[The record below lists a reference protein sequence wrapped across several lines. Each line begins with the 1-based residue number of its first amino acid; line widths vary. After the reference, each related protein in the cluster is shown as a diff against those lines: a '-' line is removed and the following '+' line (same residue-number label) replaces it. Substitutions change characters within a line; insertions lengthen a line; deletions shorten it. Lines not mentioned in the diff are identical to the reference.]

1 MKEIFKLFMA
11 FFRIGLFTF
20 GGGYAMLPLIE
31 REVVEKHA
39 WSTNEEILDLYSMS
53 QCTPG
58 VIAVNTATFVGKKT
72 AGVTGAIFATL
83 GVLTPSLIIIT
94 IIATVLSNFADLEIV
109 QHAFSGVRAAV
120 AALIFSSCIKLY
132 KSAVKCRTQLLMCVF
147 AFVLVSFLG
156 VSPLILVIVSG
167 LFGFFFFDLS
177 WISKGK
183 KEVDGDV

>member
-1 MKEIFKLFMA
+1 MKAIFELFMA

-58 VIAVNTATFVGKKT
+58 VIAVNIATFIGKKLY
-72 AGVTGAIFATL
+72 GVFGSIFATL
-83 GVLTPSLIIIT
+83 GVVTPSIIIIT
-94 IIATVLSNFADLEIV
+94 VIAAVLGNFADLEIV
-109 QHAFSGVRAAV
+109 QHAFAGVRAAV
-120 AALIFSSCIKLY
+120 AALIFASCIKLY

-147 AFVLVSFLG
+147 AFVLVTFFG
-156 VSPLILVIVSG
+156 ASPLIIVIASG